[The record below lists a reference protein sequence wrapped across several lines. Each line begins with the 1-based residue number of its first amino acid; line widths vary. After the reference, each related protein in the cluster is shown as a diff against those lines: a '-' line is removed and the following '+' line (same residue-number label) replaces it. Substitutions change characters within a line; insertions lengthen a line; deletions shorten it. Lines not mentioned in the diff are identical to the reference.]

1 LPLEGERCFM
11 ADKKWYN
18 HFVSFDEDPQ
28 GAGGDSAHA
37 ARPSGSVASVPGAK
51 PGKPAPASAGTAAQ
65 RVAEIASS
73 LSQPPAFSPS
83 MPHNSSFEE
92 IYAAAEIPATPY
104 NILKVAEM
112 LQSPHIKDLPAEVRR
127 SSVLVALDAA
137 GVKLQSVIEDA
148 VRRDRALDTFE
159 TVQLRSV
166 EELEAA
172 KGKENQQI
180 QAEMERLAA
189 EHQARIQANR
199 DSILK
204 ARERFEAWQKK
215 KQEEEQRISD
225 AVAPFVTE
233 NPVTTRSAVSTATPA
248 SPGLKSTKQG

>member
-1 LPLEGERCFM
+1 M

-18 HFVSFDEDPQ
+18 HFVSFDEESQPTGSDSVHAVGVHPVPSKPVI
-28 GAGGDSAHA
+28 AGK
-37 ARPSGSVASVPGAK
+37 PGA
-51 PGKPAPASAGTAAQ
+51 PATAAQ

-73 LSQPPAFSPS
+73 LGQPPAFSPS
-83 MPHNSSFEE
+83 MPHSSSFEE

-104 NILKVAEM
+104 NIMKVAEM
-112 LQSPHIKDLPAEVRR
+112 LQSPHLKDLPAEVKR

-159 TVQLRSV
+159 SVQLRSV

-180 QAEMERLAA
+180 QTEMERLAA

-199 DSILK
+199 ETIAK
-204 ARERFEAWQKK
+204 ARERFEAWQKQ
-215 KQEEEQRISD
+215 KQAEEQRISD

-233 NPVTTRSAVSTATPA
+233 NPVSTTRSPA
-248 SPGLKSTKQG
+248 AAPSGTKSTKQG

>member
-1 LPLEGERCFM
+1 M

-18 HFVSFDEDPQ
+18 HFVSFDEDSQPT
-28 GAGGDSAHA
+28 GSDSAH
-37 ARPSGSVASVPGAK
+37 PGAAHPGPNAPVVKPAAGK
-51 PGKPAPASAGTAAQ
+51 PGAGTAAQ

-73 LSQPPAFSPS
+73 LGQPPAFSPS
-83 MPHNSSFEE
+83 MPHSSSFEE

-104 NILKVAEM
+104 NIMKVAEM
-112 LQSPHIKDLPAEVRR
+112 LQSPHLKDLPSEVRR

-159 TVQLRSV
+159 SVQLRSV

-180 QAEMERLAA
+180 QAEMERLVA

-199 DSILK
+199 ESIAK
-204 ARERFEAWQKK
+204 ARERFEAWQKQ
-215 KQEEEQRISD
+215 KQAEEQRISD

-233 NPVTTRSAVSTATPA
+233 NPVSTTRSAASAPA
-248 SPGLKSTKQG
+248 PPSGAKSTKQG

>member
-1 LPLEGERCFM
+1 M

-18 HFVSFDEDPQ
+18 HFVSFDEDSQQTAADSSHPAAVHP
-28 GAGGDSAHA
+28 GAN
-37 ARPSGSVASVPGAK
+37 VPGAK
-51 PGKPAPASAGTAAQ
+51 LGAPGRPAPAGAITAAQ

-73 LSQPPAFSPS
+73 LGQPPAFSPTMS
-83 MPHNSSFEE
+83 HTSSFEE
-92 IYAAAEIPATPY
+92 IYAAAEIPATAY
-104 NILKVAEM
+104 NIMKVAEM
-112 LQSPHIKDLPAEVRR
+112 LQSPHLKDLPADVKR

-159 TVQLRSV
+159 SVQLRSV
-166 EELEAA
+166 EDLEAA

-180 QAEMERLAA
+180 QAEMERLVA

-199 DSILK
+199 ESTTK

-233 NPVTTRSAVSTATPA
+233 NPVSTTRSPTAAAA
-248 SPGLKSTKQG
+248 SPTPSAKSTEQG

>member
-1 LPLEGERCFM
+1 M

-18 HFVSFDEDPQ
+18 HFVSFDEDSQPS
-28 GAGGDSAHA
+28 GSDSAHPSAVRPGPSAPSVKAGA
-37 ARPSGSVASVPGAK
+37 AGK
-51 PGKPAPASAGTAAQ
+51 PGAGTAAQ

-73 LSQPPAFSPS
+73 LGQPPAFSPS
-83 MPHNSSFEE
+83 MPHSSSFEE

-104 NILKVAEM
+104 NIMKVAEM
-112 LQSPHIKDLPAEVRR
+112 LQSPHLKDLPSEVRR

-159 TVQLRSV
+159 SLQRNSV

-180 QAEMERLAA
+180 QAEMERLVA

-199 DSILK
+199 ESIAK
-204 ARERFEAWQKK
+204 ARERFEAWQKQ
-215 KQEEEQRISD
+215 KQAEEQRISD

-233 NPVTTRSAVSTATPA
+233 NPVSTTRSAAPA
-248 SPGLKSTKQG
+248 AAPAPSGAKSTKQG